1 MSAPRNKPRTTAQK
15 RQRTN
20 TQPAHQKKAL
30 SFETT
35 SMMGFEAKEK
45 SNGADVFLLPDAVN
59 SDFPDAS
66 SLPSYASS
74 NKDIEPDEP
83 VLAPLV
89 VGQAN
94 FTDDYTGATAINPS
108 RNVLI
113 DASSASVALQ
123 HTALSAP
130 VTAAD
135 LILRKTLYCKLPE
148 ERRHEL
154 ALLAHFISKQIDKK
168 DKIDQ
173 ELNSLFG
180 KGQRLEVISV
190 NDVLQLKG
198 IPSGGSYRRKRF
210 FDNAIT
216 HMEERVNQLSET
228 VSTLEETANGFDPNV
243 QFTPQCLGI
252 MLNHQNKVSMSL
264 ASRVADIHQA
274 VACLSE
280 YHRVSK

>member
-1 MSAPRNKPRTTAQK
+1 MNKK
-15 RQRTN
+15 
-20 TQPAHQKKAL
+20 L
-30 SFETT
+30 EDT
-35 SMMGFEAKEK
+35 S
-45 SNGADVFLLPDAVN
+45 D
-59 SDFPDAS
+59 
-66 SLPSYASS
+66 
-74 NKDIEPDEP
+74 
-83 VLAPLV
+83 
-89 VGQAN
+89 
-94 FTDDYTGATAINPS
+94 TINH
-108 RNVLI
+108 L
-113 DASSASVALQ
+113 
-123 HTALSAP
+123 
-130 VTAAD
+130 
-135 LILRKTLYCKLPE
+135 
-148 ERRHEL
+148 
-154 ALLAHFISKQIDKK
+154 ISK
-168 DKIDQ
+168 
-173 ELNSLFG
+173 S